1 MSPRLAP
8 LVLLVALACGREP
21 ASDEPGPDVDEIVR
35 GVVEAI
41 GEREVDTVM
50 RQVAL
55 GFRGGLEGRE
65 PNLGYAEVQEIALE
79 FLLRDHALSARLDSL
94 RVDPPDPSGAVLA
107 HARVWF
113 DASTAL
119 ADAASAVPESAVG
132 YRFDLRFERRE
143 GTWQAV
149 EGTYARLDSAP
160 APPSGG

>member
-1 MSPRLAP
+1 MPPRLAP
-8 LVLLVALACGREP
+8 LVLLVALACGGEP
-21 ASDEPGPDVDEIVR
+21 ARVDPGPGVDEVVR

-41 GEREVDTVM
+41 GERDVEAVM

-55 GFRGGLEGRE
+55 GFRGGPEGRA
-65 PNLGYAEVQEIALE
+65 PNLGYPEVQEIALE
-79 FLLRDHALSARLDSL
+79 FLLREHPLSARLDSL

-119 ADAASAVPESAVG
+119 ADASSALPESAVA

-149 EGTYARLDSAP
+149 EGSYARLGSAP